1 MRPSPNELQIEMD
14 KVRDN
19 RFNQYVKSVRLK
31 NVRGFIDEK
40 VEFRSPVTALI
51 GTNGGGK
58 STILGAVALGYKSI
72 KPGQFFPKA
81 FIGDESMSEWEID
94 LEMTDKP
101 LLKDK
106 NISRTAK
113 FKQSRWRRDNFPQ
126 RQVVYIEI
134 QRTVPAGEL
143 SRFKQFIAGDKTDF
157 IDKKLLNNTI
167 KYAGAVLD
175 KDLSHYRV
183 ICKKSDNNSKMY
195 VGAATTGADYSQFH
209 FGAGEASI
217 IETIDRI
224 ENADDNA
231 LVLIEE
237 LENGLHPV
245 AVRALVNYLL
255 NVSKR
260 KKLQIVFTTHSQEA
274 VNELPAEAVWAS
286 INKRVWNGKLNI
298 ESLRAITGTVH
309 QTRVV
314 YVEDNFAKEWVENAI
329 GWYAAD
335 LAPSIKVYAAGGYPN
350 LLKVN
355 EFHNLNETVTVKS
368 VALVDGDVRERLGTE
383 KLSEN
388 AAFLGDTYPDVCVFH
403 YIAQNIERLVSVLRQ
418 RCQLVRFDVDRINK
432 EIKSVLNSACD
443 HHVYFSTLSQKL
455 DFTSELL
462 LRTGMM
468 DIFNEENEAFWERPI
483 ELIRT
488 GG

>member
-1 MRPSPNELQIEMD
+1 MRPSPNEIRIEVD

-19 RFNQYVKSVRLK
+19 KFNQYVKSVTLK
-31 NVRGFIDEK
+31 NVRGFSNEK
-40 VEFRSPVTALI
+40 VEFRCPVTALI

-58 STILGAVALGYKSI
+58 STILGAVALAYKSI

-81 FIGDESMSEWEID
+81 FVGDESMSEWEID
-94 LEMTDKP
+94 LELTDKP
-101 LLKDK
+101 IVKDK

-126 RQVVYIEI
+126 RQVIYVEI
-134 QRTVPAGEL
+134 QRTVPAGEV
-143 SRFKQFIAGDKTDF
+143 SRFKQFIAGNKSEF
-157 IDKKLLNNTI
+157 VERKLNTNTI

-183 ICKKSDNNSKMY
+183 VCKKQDSASKMY
-195 VGAATTGADYSQFH
+195 IGSAVNGSDYSQFH

-224 ENADDNA
+224 ENADDNS

-274 VNELPAEAVWAS
+274 VNELPPEAVWAS

-298 ESLRAITGTVH
+298 ESLRAITGVIN

-314 YVEDNFAKEWVENAI
+314 YVEDTFAKEWVENAI
-329 GWYAAD
+329 GWYASE
-335 LAPSIKVYAAGGYPN
+335 LASTIKVYSAGGYPS

-355 EFHNLNETVTVKS
+355 EYHNSNETVTVKS
-368 VALVDGDVRERLGTE
+368 VALVDGDVRERLGDNVLPKGAE
-383 KLSEN
+383 Y
-388 AAFLGDTYPDVCVFH
+388 LGDTYPDACVFH
-403 YIAQNIERLVSVLRQ
+403 YIAENKDRLVSIIRQ
-418 RCQLVRFDVDRINK
+418 RCQLARFDVDRINK
-432 EIKSVLNSACD
+432 EITSVMNSACD
-443 HHVYFSTLSQKL
+443 HHVYFSSLSERL

-462 LRTGMM
+462 LRAGMI
-468 DIFNEENEAFWERPI
+468 DIFNEENADFWVLPI
-483 ELIRT
+483 QLIKN
-488 GG
+488 GI